1 MPQPRILFLLAVV
14 AVTTLLP
21 RAAWAQAG
29 CEPIMTTMATEL
41 KEPAW
46 HRTVDM
52 KTGSTVMKIE
62 MIKVGDQIFRRMG
75 ATPWQKMPMTAAT
88 LNEMGGQMLASGKL
102 KLSACHRV
110 GEEVV
115 GGVRAGIFE
124 YTSTL
129 EGVPKPYT
137 ARVWI
142 GVSDSLPYKIVS
154 DTLTQTTVYK
164 GVTVPK

>member
-1 MPQPRILFLLAVV
+1 MPHPRVMLAVLV
-14 AVTTLLP
+14 AIMVLP
-21 RAAWAQAG
+21 HAARAQAG

-41 KEPAW
+41 KEPTW
-46 HRTVDM
+46 HRTVEM
-52 KTGSTVMKIE
+52 KTGSGTMRIE
-62 MIKVGDQIFRRMG
+62 MIKVGEQIFRRMG

-102 KLSACHRV
+102 KLSACRRV

-154 DTLTQTTVYK
+154 DTLTQSTVYK